1 MLVSRTKG
9 KLQDV
14 AKEIEDKYNVNTLV
28 IDIDFTKD
36 KNARERIESE
46 TKVFSILKN
55 KNK

>member
-1 MLVSRTKG
+1 MNLVLVSRTKG

-14 AKEIEDKYNVNTLV
+14 AKEIEEKYKVNTMV

-46 TKVFSILKN
+46 TKVFSIFKN
-55 KNK
+55 